1 MYKHNYLT
9 KNQILK
15 RFSEMGDPL
24 EKVTKHINFE
34 IFRPTL
40 EKTIIPQNHNP
51 KKGGRPRYDP
61 ILMFK
66 ILLLQDWYNISD
78 HTIQYQINDR
88 HSFQRFLNL
97 QTNDKVP
104 DENTIW
110 DFKEALAKNDTD
122 KQLFEQFTQQ
132 LENRG
137 IIKHEG
143 SIVDA
148 SFVDAPRQRNT
159 REENQQIKNG
169 QIPQEWKNKP
179 HKLAQKDTDVRWTK
193 KNNETHYGYKDHI
206 NVDEKTKLIT
216 KFAVTSASVHDS
228 QKLVDVLSVKDKKGY
243 VDSAYVGE
251 ELHAQVALLYPEL
264 VLLLCCAKAFRN
276 KPLTDAQRAANRL
289 ISSVRVRVE
298 YVFGFMSVS
307 MGGMVI
313 CCVGLVRV
321 GAQIARRNLAYN
333 FKRYAYLA
341 GARLIPVI

>member
-15 RFSEMGDPL
+15 RLSEMGDPL
-24 EKVTKHINFE
+24 EKVTKHIDFE
-34 IFRPTL
+34 TFRPTL

-179 HKLAQKDTDVRWTK
+179 HKLAQKDTDARWTK

-264 VLLLCCAKAFRN
+264 VLLCCAKAFRN

-298 YVFGFMSVS
+298 HVFGFMSVS

-313 CCVGLVRV
+313 RCVGLVRV